1 MLAFMA
7 TCSTRT
13 TCSQSP
19 CTRLYANTTSVM
31 DDFTGKSYQGLAPS
45 LYVAEPELLADVF
58 VKKFKSFADRTIGQ
72 KLGNGHRQRAI
83 ANLSGDEWKH
93 ARSIITPAFTG
104 NKLKASVPRIAKV
117 TERLTARLREHAKN
131 GTPAAVNE
139 LFHSCAR
146 DATAAAVFSFDMDSH
161 VDKKHPLMV
170 CFKTLFAEVVPS
182 WKFLL
187 VFTMPTILKYLRP
200 KIEAKGDTDDLIH
213 FVGLVA
219 KDRRSKQKR
228 DDDILQLF
236 LDSGYVDSD
245 GNVVEAVKPSSDG
258 GKPLTIV
265 DIAAQCRLF
274 FAAGTDT
281 AMAAMMAMA
290 HLLAL
295 HPECQE
301 KLISEIDATVEK
313 DGVTYESIQSMHY
326 LHACV
331 KETMRLY
338 PGAMFLMRTCTQ
350 ETTLAGINFKPGMN
364 VDIPVVGIHYDPE
377 FYPDPESFKPER
389 FLPENKDSHTPY
401 TFLPFGSGPRSCVGT
416 RMGYLTVKVVM
427 VCLLQHV
434 KFGTCPETMIPLK
447 LKARC
452 LLPVPRQPVM
462 LKIYSRT

>member
-1 MLAFMA
+1 
-7 TCSTRT
+7 
-13 TCSQSP
+13 
-19 CTRLYANTTSVM
+19 
-31 DDFTGKSYQGLAPS
+31 
-45 LYVAEPELLADVF
+45 
-58 VKKFKSFADRTIGQ
+58 
-72 KLGNGHRQRAI
+72 
-83 ANLSGDEWKH
+83 
-93 ARSIITPAFTG
+93 
-104 NKLKASVPRIAKV
+104 
-117 TERLTARLREHAKN
+117 
-131 GTPAAVNE
+131 
-139 LFHSCAR
+139 
-146 DATAAAVFSFDMDSH
+146 
-161 VDKKHPLMV
+161 
-170 CFKTLFAEVVPS
+170 
-182 WKFLL
+182 
-187 VFTMPTILKYLRP
+187 
-200 KIEAKGDTDDLIH
+200 
-213 FVGLVA
+213 
-219 KDRRSKQKR
+219 
-228 DDDILQLF
+228 
-236 LDSGYVDSD
+236 
-245 GNVVEAVKPSSDG
+245 
-258 GKPLTIV
+258 LTIV

-401 TFLPFGSGPRSCVGT
+401 TFLPFGSGPRSCVGM
-416 RMGYLTVKVVM
+416 RLGYLTVKVVM

-434 KFGTCPETMIPLK
+434 KFGTCPETM
-447 LKARC
+447 
-452 LLPVPRQPVM
+452 V
-462 LKIYSRT
+462 